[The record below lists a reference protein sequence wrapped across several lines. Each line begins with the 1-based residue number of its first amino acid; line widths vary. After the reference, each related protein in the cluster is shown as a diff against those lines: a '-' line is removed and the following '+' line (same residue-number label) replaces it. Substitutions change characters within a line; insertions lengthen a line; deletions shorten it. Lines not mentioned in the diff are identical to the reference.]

1 MSKVLKTVNGEML
14 MNTFLPPIEFAVESL
29 IPQGLHILS
38 GSPKIGKSWLAL
50 MLCLKVAKGEKL
62 WNFETKQG
70 TALYLC
76 LEDSLARIQSRLF
89 DITDDAPPNIHF
101 ATFAESI
108 GSGIEEQI
116 ENFCLINQNTKLVV
130 IDTFQ
135 KIRTISND
143 NAYASDYRD
152 ISILKN
158 IADKLKITIVLIHH
172 LRKQKDDDPMN
183 MVSGTTGITG
193 GADSSFVL
201 CKSKR
206 AGSRATLYCTGR
218 DIEYRELELNFN
230 TGSKSWELVSDSA
243 ENPEILLEDITATV
257 VRFMQN
263 EKSFSG
269 TPAELADKL
278 SKYTDEEI
286 SPIVLSKRLNQN
298 TPELKEFGIA
308 YQSKRSNGK
317 RLIFLSAVLQSQNDV
332 AVNSADSDGNSYIPI
347 TVPAD
352 PVGKNR

>member
-1 MSKVLKTVNGEML
+1 MKTSILYCIIYYLKNIYQ
-14 MNTFLPPIEFAVESL
+14 NNICFLPY
-29 IPQGLHILS
+29 
-38 GSPKIGKSWLAL
+38 
-50 MLCLKVAKGEKL
+50 
-62 WNFETKQG
+62 N
-70 TALYLC
+70 
-76 LEDSLARIQSRLF
+76 
-89 DITDDAPPNIHF
+89 
-101 ATFAESI
+101 
-108 GSGIEEQI
+108 
-116 ENFCLINQNTKLVV
+116 
-130 IDTFQ
+130 
-135 KIRTISND
+135 TISIND
-143 NAYASDYRD
+143 VVFPAKDASDYKD

-158 IADKLKITIVLIHH
+158 IADKLKIAIVLIHH

-243 ENPEILLEDITATV
+243 ENPEILLENITATV

-269 TPAELADKL
+269 TPAKLAERL

-298 TPELKEFGIA
+298 IPELKAFGIA

-317 RLIFLSAVLQSQNDV
+317 RLIFLSAVPQNPNDV
-332 AVNSADSDGNSYIPI
+332 RRSADSDGNSYIPI

-352 PVGKNR
+352 PVGKSE

>member
-1 MSKVLKTVNGEML
+1 MNKEFNVIDGETL
-14 MNTFLPPIEFAVESL
+14 LDTEFAPIEFIVEKL
-29 IPQGLHILS
+29 IAPGLHILS
-38 GSPKIGKSWLAL
+38 GAPKMGKSWLAFW
-50 MLCLKVAKGEKL
+50 LCLQVSKGEPV
-62 WNFETKQG
+62 WNFKTNQG
-70 TALYLC
+70 TTLYLG
-76 LEDSLARIQSRLF
+76 LEDSIPRLQ
-89 DITDDAPPNIHF
+89 DRLSYMTYDAAKDLFVATVAENIG
-101 ATFAESI
+101 T
-108 GSGIEEQI
+108 GIEEQI
-116 ENFCLINQNTKLVV
+116 QNFVASHPGTNLIV

-158 IADKLKITIVLIHH
+158 IADKLKIAIVLIHH

-193 GADSSFVL
+193 SADSSFVL

-230 TGSKSWELVSDSA
+230 TGNKSWELVSDSA

-269 TPAELADKL
+269 TPAELANKL

-317 RLIFLSAVLQSQNDV
+317 RIILLSRVTQNPNDV

-352 PVGKNR
+352 PVE